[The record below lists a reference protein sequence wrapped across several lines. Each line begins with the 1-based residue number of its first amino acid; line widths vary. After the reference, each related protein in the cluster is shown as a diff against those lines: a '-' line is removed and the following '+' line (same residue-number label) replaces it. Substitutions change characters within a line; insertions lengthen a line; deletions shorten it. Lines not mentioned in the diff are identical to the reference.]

1 MQADIGDGMD
11 ISSVCSSAAV
21 SELVELSEKDSIG
34 NSETDVT
41 KEKDD
46 VAQEENAPKD

>member
-1 MQADIGDGMD
+1 MQADVGDGMD
-11 ISSVCSSAAV
+11 ISCSSAVV
-21 SELVELSEKDSIG
+21 SEHVELSVKDSIG